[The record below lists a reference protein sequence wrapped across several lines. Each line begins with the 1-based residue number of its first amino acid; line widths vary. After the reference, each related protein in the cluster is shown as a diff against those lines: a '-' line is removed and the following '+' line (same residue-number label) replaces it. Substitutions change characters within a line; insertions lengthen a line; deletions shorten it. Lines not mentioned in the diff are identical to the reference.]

1 MVTGHR
7 SVLPRIASEY
17 WKSIRSKL
25 GLHGG
30 ATARVLSCG
39 VLLALAACDSEQVT
53 APTVPTSITIDPPS
67 LSLTALNQEGRLT
80 ATVRD
85 ENGGLKE
92 EAPVTW
98 TTSDRN
104 IVAVFAALGL
114 VTSRGE
120 GTATITATSCSGNC
134 SATATVTV
142 NQEAA
147 SVALSDSTLIFSEA
161 GVTVQ
166 LTAKSVDV
174 EGYPVVGDTVTWS
187 SSDVGVATVSS
198 TGLVTSVAPGTA
210 DITASSGSASAVASV
225 TVTQWSSISAGVFH
239 TCSKLGEGAYCWGE
253 NLSGQLGDAATSSYR
268 SVATH
273 VVGPPNTWQSVSAR
287 YDHSCG
293 FAPSGEGYCWGEN
306 SRGQIGNGDT
316 TDVSVPTAM
325 TGGGTWGSISAGWYH
340 SCGVAP
346 SGEGYCWGE
355 NPEGQLG
362 NGDSIDVWTPTP
374 VGGSHTWAS
383 ISAGGN
389 FSCGVTTS
397 GEGYCWGYNYWRQ
410 LGDGTRTNR
419 LVPTAVSGG
428 HTWASIST
436 GRYHSCGVTTSGDGY
451 CWGYG
456 NYGRL
461 GNGSTAHR
469 SVPTLVSGAH
479 TWASIA
485 AGNRYHTCGVT
496 TSGEG
501 YCWGRNRYGQVGD
514 GATSNRLIPTLI
526 SGEHVWESI
535 STGGYHACGLTV
547 GGGAYCWGRDNYGQL
562 GNGLALD
569 SRVPIKIFM
578 PS

>member
-1 MVTGHR
+1 MVTRYRALLTRTTSKGLR
-7 SVLPRIASEY
+7 
-17 WKSIRSKL
+17 SIRSTF
-25 GLHGG
+25 GSHRS
-30 ATARVLSCG
+30 TTVRIFCCG
-39 VLLALAACDSEQVT
+39 MLLVFAACDAEQVT
-53 APTVPTSITIDPPS
+53 APTTPTSITIDPSS

-85 ENGGLKE
+85 ENGGVKE

-104 IVAVFAALGL
+104 VVAVLAALGL

-134 SATATVTV
+134 AATATVTV
-142 NQEAA
+142 NQEPA
-147 SVALSDSTLIFSEA
+147 SVALSDSMLIFSEA

-166 LTAKSVDV
+166 LTAKVVDL
-174 EGYPVVGDTVTWS
+174 EGYPVAGDTVTWS
-187 SSDVGVATVSS
+187 TSDLGVATVSS
-198 TGLVTSVAPGTA
+198 TGLVTSVTTGTA
-210 DITASSGSASAVASV
+210 DITATSGSASATAYVI
-225 TVTQWSSISAGVFH
+225 VTQWSSISAGVYH
-239 TCSKLGEGAYCWGE
+239 TCSKLGEGAYCWG
-253 NLSGQLGDAATSSYR
+253 NNASGQLGDAATSSYR

-273 VVGPPNTWQSVSAR
+273 VVGPPDTWQSVSAR

-293 FAPSGEGYCWGEN
+293 FAHSGEGYCWGEN
-306 SRGQIGNGDT
+306 SLGQIGNGDT
-316 TDVSVPTAM
+316 TDVAVPTAM
-325 TGGGTWGSISAGWYH
+325 TDTRSWGSISAGWYH
-340 SCGVAP
+340 SCGVTP

-355 NPEGQLG
+355 NPQGQLG

-374 VGGSHTWAS
+374 VSGGHAWAL

-410 LGDGTRTNR
+410 LGDGTRTSR
-419 LVPTAVSGG
+419 PLPTLVSGG

-436 GRYHSCGVTTSGDGY
+436 GRYHSCGVATSGDGY

-461 GNGSTAHR
+461 GNGSTNHR
-469 SVPTLVSGAH
+469 SVPTLVSGGH
-479 TWASIA
+479 TWAAIA

-501 YCWGRNRYGQVGD
+501 YCWGRNSYGQVGD

-562 GNGLALD
+562 GNGLAKD
-569 SRVPIKIFM
+569 VRVPIKIFM

>member
-7 SVLPRIASEY
+7 SVLPRISSGY

-174 EGYPVVGDTVTWS
+174 EGYPVAGDTVTWS

-198 TGLVTSVAPGTA
+198 TGLVTSVATGTA
-210 DITASSGSASAVASV
+210 DITATSGSASATASV

-306 SRGQIGNGDT
+306 PQ
-316 TDVSVPTAM
+316 
-325 TGGGTWGSISAGWYH
+325 
-340 SCGVAP
+340 
-346 SGEGYCWGE
+346 
-355 NPEGQLG
+355 GQLG

-419 LVPTAVSGG
+419 SVPTAVSGG

-469 SVPTLVSGAH
+469 SVATLVSGAH

>member
-1 MVTGHR
+1 MVSGYR
-7 SVLPRIASEY
+7 SVLPRILSEG
-17 WKSIRSKL
+17 WQSIRSTFRMY
-25 GLHGG
+25 GT
-30 ATARVLSCG
+30 ATALVLSCG
-39 VLLALAACDSEQVT
+39 VLLAVAACDVEQVT
-53 APTVPTSITIDPPS
+53 APTTPTSITIDPPS
-67 LSLTALNQEGRLT
+67 LNLTALNQEGRLT

-85 ENGGLKE
+85 ENGGIKE

-98 TTSDRN
+98 TTSNRN
-104 IVAVFAALGL
+104 TVAVFAALGL

-120 GTATITATSCSGNC
+120 GTATITATSCSGMC

-142 NQEAA
+142 NQEPA

-161 GVTVQ
+161 GVSVQ
-166 LTAKSVDV
+166 LTAKVVDV
-174 EGYPVVGDTVTWS
+174 EGYPVAGDTVTWS

-198 TGLVTSVAPGTA
+198 AGLVTSVATGIA
-210 DITASSGSASAVASV
+210 DIIASSGTASATASV

-293 FAPSGEGYCWGEN
+293 FVPSGEGYCWGEN

-325 TGGGTWGSISAGWYH
+325 TDAGSWTSISAGWYH

-355 NPEGQLG
+355 NPQGQLG
-362 NGDSIDVWTPTP
+362 NGDSVDVWTPTA
-374 VGGSHTWAS
+374 VGGSHMWAS

-389 FSCGVTTS
+389 FSCGVTTA
-397 GEGYCWGYNYWRQ
+397 GGGYCWGYNYWRQ
-410 LGDGTRTNR
+410 LGDGTRTSR
-419 LVPTAVSGG
+419 SVPTPVSGS

-461 GNGSTAHR
+461 GNGSTSHR
-469 SVPTLVSGAH
+469 SVPTLVSGSH
-479 TWASIA
+479 TWAEIT

-501 YCWGRNRYGQVGD
+501 YCWGRNSYGQVGD

-526 SGEHVWESI
+526 SGEHVWEAI

-569 SRVPIKIFM
+569 SRVPTKIFM
-578 PS
+578 PN

>member
-7 SVLPRIASEY
+7 LVLPRIASEG

-25 GLHGG
+25 GLHRS
-30 ATARVLSCG
+30 ATARILSCG
-39 VLLALAACDSEQVT
+39 VLLALAACNAEQAT
-53 APTVPTSITIDPPS
+53 APTIPTSITIDPPS
-67 LSLTALNQEGRLT
+67 LSLTALNQEGRLP

-174 EGYPVVGDTVTWS
+174 EGYPVAGDTVTWS

-198 TGLVTSVAPGTA
+198 TGLVTSVATGTA
-210 DITASSGSASAVASV
+210 DITATSGSASATASV

-306 SRGQIGNGDT
+306 RRGQIGNGDT
-316 TDVSVPTAM
+316 TEVSEPTAM
-325 TGGGTWGSISAGWYH
+325 TGAQSWASISAGWYN

-346 SGEGYCWGE
+346 SGDGYCWGE
-355 NPEGQLG
+355 NPQ
-362 NGDSIDVWTPTP
+362 
-374 VGGSHTWAS
+374 
-383 ISAGGN
+383 
-389 FSCGVTTS
+389 
-397 GEGYCWGYNYWRQ
+397 
-410 LGDGTRTNR
+410 
-419 LVPTAVSGG
+419 
-428 HTWASIST
+428 
-436 GRYHSCGVTTSGDGY
+436 
-451 CWGYG
+451 
-456 NYGRL
+456 
-461 GNGSTAHR
+461 
-469 SVPTLVSGAH
+469 
-479 TWASIA
+479 
-485 AGNRYHTCGVT
+485 
-496 TSGEG
+496 
-501 YCWGRNRYGQVGD
+501 
-514 GATSNRLIPTLI
+514 
-526 SGEHVWESI
+526 
-535 STGGYHACGLTV
+535 
-547 GGGAYCWGRDNYGQL
+547 
-562 GNGLALD
+562 
-569 SRVPIKIFM
+569 
-578 PS
+578 